1 MQKIVYCHIS
11 FGKEYKE
18 LVCVTWGGMFYAVD
32 TVGFRR
38 DTYLFISCDFDNVS
52 NRKRAGDKVCVGLL
66 LFINFAAEM
75 VYWHLE
81 TKLGLGAIFVVL
93 ESVPKK
99 QICYTMFFFM

>member
-1 MQKIVYCHIS
+1 
-11 FGKEYKE
+11 
-18 LVCVTWGGMFYAVD
+18 MFYAVD

-75 VYWHLE
+75 VY
-81 TKLGLGAIFVVL
+81 
-93 ESVPKK
+93 
-99 QICYTMFFFM
+99 